1 MHTEAGCPR
10 CARAWAEGQPT
21 CPACGRAPGGV
32 VPSAG
37 SDPLVGQIVGN
48 RFRVLERLGEGG
60 MGVVYRAEQQPIA
73 RPVALKVLH
82 PHLAPDPSLKARFE
96 NEATAASRLNHPCT
110 ITLYDFGTTASGT
123 LYIAMEFV
131 DGQDLRRLLRDEGP
145 LAWRRTAY
153 IVAQIA
159 RSLDDA
165 HAHGVVHR
173 DLKPANVMV
182 FDRGPERDQVKV
194 LDFGVAKVLE
204 LDGDAEPLTHAGA
217 LLGTPQFLAPES
229 IRGEAIDHR
238 VDIYALGVMLYEAL
252 VGRPPFDG
260 KTIGRLLN
268 QHLNEMPVRPSRAS
282 TTWDAPLALE
292 ALTVSMLAKNPDD
305 RPSLMREIAERLEMA
320 LRGPALASSPSRG
333 ASSAMAS
340 PVAPPA
346 TTPTPRPALAPPVPA
361 TPHAPSVEARV
372 DDLPTQRDAAARA
385 GEPTVIARRG
395 PKSGP
400 VIVTAPSPSP
410 PAVDS
415 ESELV
420 AALES
425 LAPEEAVPRGS
436 ATEPLADDPFAAGE
450 SSSSAGHTVP
460 VETRPGAIDELFSRM
475 RANPDFPALAQ
486 IIGEIN
492 LHASRDNTSASE
504 LASVILK
511 DVALASKVLRLVNST
526 YHGPA
531 AGKISTVSHA
541 IMLLGFDAVRDAALT
556 LLLVNRSRGADA
568 GGDLSE
574 IVLGALMRANV
585 ARSVAERLGGRAL
598 GERAYT
604 CGLFSDLGRYLVAF
618 YFPDEWAEAKRI
630 SVDSGRAPEE
640 VVAETLGAPL
650 PALGRA
656 VASSWGFP
664 EVVAESMDGLPAGV
678 VARPRTSGEQ
688 VRQAACFAAELVQA
702 LSGGGGESD
711 AHVAALVGRFGGTL
725 KVDGRAVGAMLGG
738 AVKVVEETARA
749 AYVPLPAS
757 SPVAAAR
764 NFLGAREAA
773 EAPVRARHES
783 PTPDPSASD
792 RTRILLRRL
801 HEITR
806 LLAGEHKLGDV
817 VTIIVETAFTGF
829 AFENVF
835 FAAIDPERREA
846 TITHA
851 LGERWP
857 AAIGSVRFSLTDFEG
872 DLFAQAVRAGE
883 DVVIG
888 NSGARDIAGRL
899 PGWYRPYRARAF
911 ALYPVIVEGAPR
923 GLFYVDGRAVAEEA
937 AGGAADNRLG
947 YMNRL
952 RNTAALGFRKE
963 LEAASRAQA
972 RATSRGAA

>member
-1 MHTEAGCPR
+1 MATETGCVR
-10 CARAWAEGQPT
+10 CARAWADGHT
-21 CPACGRAPGGV
+21 SCPACGRAPGGLER
-32 VPSAG
+32 SAG
-37 SDPLVGQIVGN
+37 TDPLLGQLVGN

-73 RPVALKVLH
+73 RLVALKVLH

-96 NEATAASRLNHPCT
+96 NEAAAASRLNHPCT
-110 ITLYDFGTTASGT
+110 ITLYDFGTTDSGT

-131 DGQDLRRLLRDEGP
+131 DGRDLRRVLREQGP
-145 LAWRRTAY
+145 LEWRRTAR

-204 LDGDAEPLTHAGA
+204 LDGDAEPLTHSGA

-229 IRGEAIDHR
+229 IRGEAVDHR

-268 QHLNEMPVRPSRAS
+268 QHLNEMPLRPSRAATS
-282 TTWDAPLALE
+282 WDAPLALE
-292 ALTVSMLAKNPDD
+292 ALTVAMLAKDPDD
-305 RPSLMREIAERLEMA
+305 RPPLMREIAERLETAVRGPTPAPARSRIASDAPASVSAPAAITPPEIAAPVVSAVSAVSSAAPSLHELPTQPGSLARA
-320 LRGPALASSPSRG
+320 LSVTAPARSAPRAATLAVTPATPLPTASADEPALDGPALDAATPSSCTTPPPEIASEADAIPSRT
-333 ASSAMAS
+333 A
-340 PVAPPA
+340 
-346 TTPTPRPALAPPVPA
+346 
-361 TPHAPSVEARV
+361 
-372 DDLPTQRDAAARA
+372 
-385 GEPTVIARRG
+385 
-395 PKSGP
+395 
-400 VIVTAPSPSP
+400 VT
-410 PAVDS
+410 
-415 ESELV
+415 ES
-420 AALES
+420 
-425 LAPEEAVPRGS
+425 
-436 ATEPLADDPFAAGE
+436 
-450 SSSSAGHTVP
+450 
-460 VETRPGAIDELFSRM
+460 RPGALDELFARM

-492 LHASRDNTSASE
+492 VQASRDNTSASE

-531 AGKISTVSHA
+531 AGTISTVSHA

-556 LLLVNRSRGADA
+556 LLLVNRSRGDEA
-568 GGDLSE
+568 GSDLSE

-585 ARSVAERLGGRAL
+585 ARGVAERIGGRAL

-618 YFPDEWAEAKRI
+618 YFPQEWAEAKRAAAERG
-630 SVDSGRAPEE
+630 SSPED
-640 VVAETLGAPL
+640 VAAQLLGAAL

-656 VASSWGFP
+656 VAESWGFP
-664 EVVAESMDGLPAGV
+664 SVVAESMDPLPAGA
-678 VARPRTSGEQ
+678 VARPRTTADQ
-688 VRQAACFAAELVQA
+688 VRHAACFATELVSA
-702 LSGGGGESD
+702 LTTSTAGDHD
-711 AHVAALVGRFGGTL
+711 ARVAALVGRFGGTL
-725 KVDGRAVGAMLGG
+725 KVDARAVGSVLGG
-738 AVKVVEETARA
+738 AVKLVEETARA
-749 AYVPLPAS
+749 ARVAMPAS

-764 NFLGAREAA
+764 TFLGAREPVEPQARA
-773 EAPVRARHES
+773 QHEA

-806 LLAGEHKLGDV
+806 LLAGEFQLADV

-846 TITHA
+846 TLTHA

-857 AAIGSVRFSLTDFEG
+857 AAIGSVRFSIADPDG
-872 DLFAQAVRAGE
+872 DLFARALRDGQ

-888 NSGARDIAGRL
+888 NSGAREIAAFL
-899 PGWYRPYRARAF
+899 PTWYRPYRARAF
-911 ALYPVIVEGAPR
+911 ALYPVIVEGTPR

-952 RNTAALGFRKE
+952 RNTAALGFRKQ
-963 LEAASRAQA
+963 LEAALRAHA
-972 RATSRGAA
+972 VAPSRGAA